1 MTLSDTLKANRR
13 TVAAVVAVVLLALLL
28 RLYSIDWSYSNNGID
43 EGIMVERVLMV
54 DAGYSLYSDIPC
66 DQSPLSFYLGSLL
79 WGDVVSLRV
88 FTALASVLAMG
99 ACMVVARRI
108 GGSSAMVATGL
119 LLAVDFAL
127 LRESRTFS
135 LDGHASFFLAF
146 SLLAFSTYLARGN
159 RTYLVATGLLIGL
172 AASSKLLACLGLVGV
187 LLFIVME
194 VRGRRTSLR
203 DGIYDALMVTAA
215 SAAPIVLLM
224 LALGP
229 SEMVDGILLSQMNRG
244 FDPFLKLS
252 VAAYFGL
259 CVAYALPLVF
269 FRRLWRLGPQ
279 TRFLLCG
286 TVPILAFMVLQ
297 SLVFLHHMV
306 LLSPYLAILSGVL
319 LSTAIER
326 KMMPTDIDRMPTSM
340 KRDRTIRRA
349 VLAVFVAGVFVSS
362 GLGVYGMIAQ
372 EEPAQVAYARML
384 ETLTD
389 EGDWVVSGDPMIA
402 AMAGCLVPPDVIN
415 VAYRQDSDL
424 TLERL
429 EAAISEYDVRAV
441 VVCYQ
446 LNDITG
452 LAGFLSDAGFHR
464 VMSEVHSVPD
474 SAVLDLFQDGIGPV
488 SFYVRNT

>member
-13 TVAAVVAVVLLALLL
+13 TVAAVIAVVLLALLL

-54 DAGYSLYSDIPC
+54 DAGYPLYSDIPC
-66 DQSPLSFYLGSLL
+66 DQSPLSFYLGSLF
-79 WGDVVSLRV
+79 WGDVASLRV
-88 FTALASVLAMG
+88 LTALFSVSAIG

-172 AASSKLLACLGLVGV
+172 AASSKLLACLGLVGI
-187 LLFIVME
+187 LLFIAIE
-194 VRGRRTSLR
+194 VRRRRTSLR
-203 DGIYDALMVTAA
+203 DGVRDASMVTVA
-215 SAAPIVLLM
+215 SAVPIVLLM

-229 SEMVDGILLSQMNRG
+229 SEMIDGMLLSQTHRE

-252 VAAYFGL
+252 VVAYFGL

-269 FRRLWRLGPQ
+269 FRRLWGLGPQ

-286 TVPILAFMVLQ
+286 VASILVFMVIQ

-319 LSTAIER
+319 FSAIIER
-326 KMMPTDIDRMPTSM
+326 NITSNDISRMPIAM
-340 KRDRTIRRA
+340 RKDRAIRRV

-362 GLGVYGMIAQ
+362 GLGVYGLVAQ
-372 EEPAQVAYARML
+372 GEPAQVAYARVL
-384 ETLTD
+384 ENLTD

-402 AMAGCLVPPDVIN
+402 AMAGCLVPPEVIN
-415 VAYRQDSDL
+415 VAYRQYPDL
-424 TLERL
+424 TLEML
-429 EAAISEYDVRAV
+429 EDAITEYDVRV
-441 VVCYQ
+441 VIVCYR
-446 LNDITG
+446 LNDIAG
-452 LAGFLSDAGFHR
+452 LTEFLSDAG
-464 VMSEVHSVPD
+464 
-474 SAVLDLFQDGIGPV
+474 
-488 SFYVRNT
+488 